1 MGSGIE
7 YGLGFW
13 RMFFLY
19 IISGFG
25 GITFSMVVRPN
36 AHGVGA
42 STAVFGL
49 VGFFIS
55 YLFTNWF

>member
-7 YGLGFW
+7 SGIGFG
-13 RMFFLY
+13 RMAFLY
-19 IISGFG
+19 IITGLG
-25 GITFSMVVRPN
+25 GITLSMVVRPN

-49 VGFFIS
+49 VGYLVS
-55 YLFTNWF
+55 Y